1 MLNTIDVEIELKK
14 ITRCCNSIIT
24 GKGRRV
30 LLGPNGKHDRIN
42 GCASEEVVRWSVKIE
57 LIGY

>member
-24 GKGRRV
+24 GKGRKV

-42 GCASEEVVRWSVKIE
+42 GCASEEVIR
-57 LIGY
+57 